1 MSECRVANLYLIL
14 RFFEP
19 FYNST
24 SPNPNESLKATITSD
39 GALDAFAETVLWRL
53 RGVRTMVR

>member
-1 MSECRVANLYLIL
+1 MPEYRVANQYLFL

-19 FYNST
+19 FYHST
-24 SPNPNESLKATITSD
+24 SPGWNGGLKATITSD